1 MKPSADSGGGAREAI
16 QVLDA
21 KGNCLVMIQL
31 VVFGL
36 DDQRYAL
43 PLAAVERIVRVVE
56 FTSLPKA
63 PPIVLGIVNIGGRIV
78 PVVNV
83 RKRFRLPEKEIEL
96 GDHLILGQAG
106 CRPVALV
113 VDEVSS
119 VVERPERE
127 VIAAQEILPRLEYVQ
142 GVAKLE
148 DGMILIH
155 DLDKFLSLEEE
166 AALDKALAS
175 AQNLN

>member
-1 MKPSADSGGGAREAI
+1 
-16 QVLDA
+16 
-21 KGNCLVMIQL
+21 MIQL
-31 VVFGL
+31 VELNL

-43 PLAAVERIVRVVE
+43 RLSTVERVIRAIE
-56 FTSLPKA
+56 ITPLPKA
-63 PPIVLGIVNIGGRIV
+63 PEIVLGIVNIGGRIV

-96 GDHLILGQAG
+96 GDHLILGQTG
-106 CRPVALV
+106 RRPVALV

-127 VIAAQEILPRLEYVQ
+127 VITAQEILPGLEYVQ

-148 DGMILIH
+148 DGVILIH

>member
-1 MKPSADSGGGAREAI
+1 
-16 QVLDA
+16 
-21 KGNCLVMIQL
+21 MIQL
-31 VVFGL
+31 VAFGL
-36 DDQRYAL
+36 DHQRYAL
-43 PLAAVERIVRVVE
+43 RLAAVERILRSVE
-56 FTSLPKA
+56 VTLLPKA
-63 PPIVLGIVNIGGRIV
+63 PPIVLGIVNISGRIV

-106 CRPVALV
+106 RRPVALV

-127 VIAAQEILPRLEYVQ
+127 VIAAQEILPGLEYVQ

-148 DGMILIH
+148 DGLLLIH
-155 DLDKFLSLEEE
+155 DLNTFLSLEEE
-166 AALDKALAS
+166 GTLDKAMREIQQAG
-175 AQNLN
+175 NDY

>member
-1 MKPSADSGGGAREAI
+1 
-16 QVLDA
+16 
-21 KGNCLVMIQL
+21 MIQL
-31 VVFGL
+31 VELNL

-43 PLAAVERIVRVVE
+43 RLSTVERVIRVIE
-56 FTSLPKA
+56 ITPLPKA
-63 PPIVLGIVNIGGRIV
+63 PEIVLGIVNIGGRII
-78 PVVNV
+78 PVINV

-148 DGMILIH
+148 DGLLLIH
-155 DLDKFLSLEEE
+155 DLNTFLSLEEE
-166 AALDKALAS
+166 GTLDKAMREI
-175 AQNLN
+175 Q

>member
-1 MKPSADSGGGAREAI
+1 
-16 QVLDA
+16 
-21 KGNCLVMIQL
+21 MIQL
-31 VVFGL
+31 VELNL

-43 PLAAVERIVRVVE
+43 RLSTVERVIRAIE
-56 FTSLPKA
+56 ITPLPKA
-63 PPIVLGIVNIGGRIV
+63 PEIVLGIVNIGGRII
-78 PVVNV
+78 PVINV

-96 GDHLILGQAG
+96 GDHLILGQTG
-106 CRPVALV
+106 RRPVALV

-119 VVERPERE
+119 VVERPEAE
-127 VIAAQEILPRLEYVQ
+127 VIAAQEILPGLAYVQ
-142 GVAKLE
+142 GIAKLE